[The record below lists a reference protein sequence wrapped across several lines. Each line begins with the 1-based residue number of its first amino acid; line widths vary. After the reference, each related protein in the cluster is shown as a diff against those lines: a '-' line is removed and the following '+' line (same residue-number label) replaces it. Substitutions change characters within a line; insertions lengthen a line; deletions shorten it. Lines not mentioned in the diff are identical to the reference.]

1 MPNCISFLFILYL
14 ISLITHDSI
23 NITNCLTRFEEIL
36 GSRRVIKKTVVYK
49 KEVPKSIEF
58 REEYKLLEKQV
69 PTPIQSN
76 VSRVFHR
83 NGYRA
88 VLTYSISEEQ
98 WYSRPYQYQRNQW

>member
-14 ISLITHDSI
+14 ISLFTHDSI
-23 NITNCLTRFEEIL
+23 NITNCLTRFKEIL
-36 GSRRVIKKTVVYK
+36 RSRRVIKKSIVYNR
-49 KEVPKSIEF
+49 EVPKSIEF

-69 PTPIQSN
+69 PTPIKSN
-76 VSRVFHR
+76 VSRMFHS
-83 NGYRA
+83 NGHRT